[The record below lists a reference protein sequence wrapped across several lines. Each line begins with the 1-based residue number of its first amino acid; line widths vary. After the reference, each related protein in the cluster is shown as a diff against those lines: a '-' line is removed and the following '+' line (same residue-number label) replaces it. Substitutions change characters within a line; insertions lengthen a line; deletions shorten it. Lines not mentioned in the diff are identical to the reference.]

1 MPLYVVEF
9 QFPVQQPRQF
19 RHLRHGDRTMLSGRN
34 IAKLISLAILVIALV
49 LLWLGP
55 YREYCSGNYAK
66 GEYCAVYRMS
76 VAFGDFLDTHGGA
89 ITSFATVAIALFT
102 WTL

>member
-1 MPLYVVEF
+1 
-9 QFPVQQPRQF
+9 
-19 RHLRHGDRTMLSGRN
+19 MLSGRN